1 MKSHLSIRLGLV
13 VALSLTTGIVTDAQ
27 TNWPTTKVVRPAAA
41 PRPVQIRK
49 PKPTSKRRAA
59 RTATIPRRQRIS
71 LRSMAE
77 LVTRQAAAIEALAR
91 RLEAAESR
99 LDVLASASAPAAQ
112 TGQDASLGPVTPGF
126 DDAQSPFRAALS
138 IDWAE
143 VIAR

>member
-1 MKSHLSIRLGLV
+1 MKSHLSIRLGLA

-59 RTATIPRRQRIS
+59 RTSTSTATS
-71 LRSMAE
+71 ADLLRSMAE

-112 TGQDASLGPVTPGF
+112 AGQDASLERVTPGF

>member
-1 MKSHLSIRLGLV
+1 MKSHLSICLGLAL
-13 VALSLTTGIVTDAQ
+13 ALSLTTGIVTDAQ
-27 TNWPTTKVVRPAAA
+27 TKWPTTKVVRPATA

-49 PKPTSKRRAA
+49 PKPTRKRRAA
-59 RTATIPRRQRIS
+59 RPATAVAPS
-71 LRSMAE
+71 SDLLRSMAE

-99 LDVLASASAPAAQ
+99 LEALASATAPAAH
-112 TGQDASLGPVTPGF
+112 TGQDAALEPVTPEF
-126 DDAQSPFRAALS
+126 NDAQSPFRAALS